1 MLHDLAP
8 STYYL
13 IIAPQV
19 MLRVKTY
26 CTFSSLKTL
35 YSLMPLNV
43 YNAIFTAWDALT

>member
-13 IIAPQV
+13 IIALQV
-19 MLRVKTY
+19 MLQQY